1 MNISRELKKR
11 LKKFRRH
18 FVAQTFRAA
27 REAGIRGQFEIAAPT
42 RAGGNVQIWE
52 PSAKE
57 WLEGNFSKKKG
68 GKEESW
74 WCA

>member
-1 MNISRELKKR
+1 MNISRELKK

-18 FVAQTFRAA
+18 FVAQAFRAA
-27 REAGIRGQFEIAAPT
+27 REAGIRGQFKIAAPG

-57 WLEGNFSKKKG
+57 WLEVNFSKKG